1 MTQFK
6 LEIEGKSESQK
17 IVDFELC
24 WAEEREEEWKSEP

>member
-6 LEIEGKSESQK
+6 LEGKSESQK
-17 IVDFELC
+17 NVDFELC